1 MSWGRIELQ
10 ADYGVIDL
18 ASMTAETPLIIE
30 KLSFRYRDRET
41 PAIRDVSF
49 SANPGEI
56 LLIAGASGCGK
67 TTLIRCI
74 NGLIPRSY
82 KGELSGRI
90 LLNGE
95 TTTGWPLAKISQ
107 TVGTVLQDPE
117 RQILGT
123 KVLHEVAF
131 GLENLALPRAEI
143 ITRVDESLQYL
154 NIAYLRDRETF
165 NLSGGEKQK
174 VALAGVLAM
183 HPSMLLLD
191 EPLASLDPASAYET
205 LDMVR
210 RLADEGMTVLMIEH
224 RVEDVL
230 RIRPDRVMFMSDGGI
245 KYLGPIQGL
254 EQAVDYHEVKLSAPI
269 IIELAKRD
277 PAPAELKILPD
288 TLVPSAPLST
298 RPLTSLDTS
307 VGLRNGALVQ
317 FQQVAFDYESGTE
330 VLHGINLDIR
340 RGDVIAV
347 LGPNGAG
354 KTTFVKHA
362 IGLLKPK
369 SGHVLVGGRD
379 TREASVA
386 QIAATLGYVFQSP
399 SHMLFAPTV
408 REELA
413 FGPKNLGHPKDQIEK
428 EVKEALQIVNLA
440 DKEKDPP
447 LALSFGQQKRV
458 SIAAI
463 LAMRSR
469 ILVMDEPTAGQ
480 DYRNYMSFM
489 DAILQL
495 PGFEAILFIT
505 HDVDLAVIYANRI
518 LMVADGRIVA
528 DGSPHEVLGDLQ
540 RLEKCRLVPT
550 SLLREN
556 LERWPRT
563 RRFLRA
569 EALAHI
575 N

>member
-1 MSWGRIELQ
+1 MSP
-10 ADYGVIDL
+10 
-18 ASMTAETPLIIE
+18 ETPLVIE
-30 KLSFRYRDRET
+30 NLSFRYRDRAT
-41 PAIRDVSF
+41 TAIRDVTF
-49 SANPGEI
+49 SAHPGEI

-90 LLNGE
+90 LLNGQE
-95 TTTGWPLAKISQ
+95 TTGWPLAKISQ

-131 GLENLALPRAEI
+131 GLENLAMPRPEI
-143 ITRVDESLQYL
+143 LSRVDQSLQYL
-154 NIAYLRDRETF
+154 NIASLRERETF
-165 NLSGGEKQK
+165 SLSGGEKQK

-183 HPSMLLLD
+183 RPSILLLD

-230 RIRPDRVMFMSDGGI
+230 RIRPERIMFMADGEV
-245 KYLGPIQGL
+245 KYLGQLEGL
-254 EQAVDYHEVKLSAPI
+254 EQVVDYHAVKLP
-269 IIELAKRD
+269 AKAVIQRAAHD
-277 PAPAELKILPD
+277 PAPAELHVLPGAARPAPED
-288 TLVPSAPLST
+288 MPLV
-298 RPLTSLDTS
+298 RFE
-307 VGLRNGALVQ
+307 N
-317 FQQVAFDYESGTE
+317 VAFGYEAETE
-330 VLHGINLDIR
+330 VLHGINLEIK

-369 SGHVLVGGRD
+369 SGTVLVNGRD
-379 TREASVA
+379 TRQTSVA
-386 QIAATLGYVFQSP
+386 QIASTLGYVFQSP

-408 REELA
+408 QEELA
-413 FGPKNLGHPKDQIEK
+413 FGPKNLQHPKDQIEK

-440 DKEKDPP
+440 DKEKDAP

-480 DYRNYMSFM
+480 DYHNYMSFM

-505 HDVDLAVIYANRI
+505 HDVDLAVIYANRV
-518 LMVADGRIVA
+518 LMIADGKVVA
-528 DGSPHEVLGDLQ
+528 DGSPHAVLGDVG

-550 SLLREN
+550 SLLGEN
-556 LERWPRT
+556 LDRWPRT
-563 RRFLRA
+563 HKFLRA
-569 EALAHI
+569 EALAHTQNPSGNI
-575 N
+575 GGTAF

>member
-1 MSWGRIELQ
+1 MPAEFPLVIEN
-10 ADYGVIDL
+10 L
-18 ASMTAETPLIIE
+18 A
-30 KLSFRYRDRET
+30 FRYRDRQT
-41 PAIRDVSF
+41 TAIRNISF
-49 SANPGEI
+49 SARQGEI

-67 TTLIRCI
+67 TTLIRCV

-90 LLNGE
+90 LLQGE
-95 TTTGWPLAKISQ
+95 EPSRWPLSRISQ
-107 TVGTVLQDPE
+107 MVGTVLQDPE

-123 KVLHEVAF
+123 QVLHEVAF

-143 ITRVDESLQYL
+143 RARVDESLKFL
-154 NIAYLRDRETF
+154 NILELRERETF
-165 NLSGGEKQK
+165 HLSGGEKQK

-183 HPSMLLLD
+183 RPSILLLD

-210 RLADEGMTVLMIEH
+210 RLADEGMTVLMVEH

-230 RIRPDRVMFMSDGGI
+230 RIRPERVMFMADGDI
-245 KYLGPIQGL
+245 RYLGPLAGL
-254 EQAVDYHEVKLSAPI
+254 EKVVDYHEVKLPAPVI
-269 IIELAKRD
+269 IGRARRD
-277 PAPAELKILPD
+277 AVPAELKILPTVASQRSGKETEGD
-288 TLVPSAPLST
+288 AIV
-298 RPLTSLDTS
+298 RFE
-307 VGLRNGALVQ
+307 N
-317 FQQVAFDYESGTE
+317 VAFGYDERE
-330 VLHGINLDIR
+330 VLHGVNLEIK

-369 SGHVLVGGRD
+369 SGRVLVQGRD
-379 TREASVA
+379 TKEASVA
-386 QIAATLGYVFQSP
+386 QIASTLGYVFQSP

-413 FGPKNLGHPKDQIEK
+413 FGPKNLKHPIEQIEK
-428 EVKEALQIVNLA
+428 EVKEALRIVNLA
-440 DKEKDPP
+440 DKESDPP

-480 DYRNYMSFM
+480 DYFNYMNFM

-495 PGFEAILFIT
+495 PGFESILFIT
-505 HDVDLAVIYANRI
+505 HDVDLAVIYANRV
-518 LMVADGRIVA
+518 LMMAEGRVVA
-528 DGSPHEVLGDLQ
+528 DGSPHEVLGEMS
-540 RLEKCRLVPT
+540 RLVECRLTPT
-550 SLLREN
+550 SLLAEN
-556 LERWPRT
+556 LKYWPRT
-563 RRFLRA
+563 NRFLRA
-569 EALAHI
+569 EALAHM
-575 N
+575 

>member
-1 MSWGRIELQ
+1 
-10 ADYGVIDL
+10 
-18 ASMTAETPLIIE
+18 MTVETALVIE

-41 PAIRDVSF
+41 TAIRNISF
-49 SANPGEI
+49 CANRGEI

-67 TTLIRCI
+67 TTLIRAI

-82 KGELSGRI
+82 KGEVTGRI
-90 LLNGE
+90 LLHGE
-95 TTTGWPLAKISQ
+95 DPADWSLSKISQ
-107 TVGTVLQDPE
+107 MIGTVLQDPE
-117 RQILGT
+117 RQILGS

-131 GLENLALPRAEI
+131 GLENLGLPRPEI
-143 ITRVDESLQYL
+143 YQRADAALDFLKITSL
-154 NIAYLRDRETF
+154 RMRETF
-165 NLSGGEKQK
+165 SLSGGEKQK
-174 VALAGVLAM
+174 LALAGVLAM
-183 HPSMLLLD
+183 RPSILLLD

-224 RVEDVL
+224 RIEDVL
-230 RIRPDRVMFMSDGGI
+230 RIHPERVMFMDAGEL
-245 KYLGPIQGL
+245 KYLGPLDGL
-254 EQAVDYHEVKLSAPI
+254 GAAVDYHQVKLQARVI
-269 IIELAKRD
+269 MNLAKED
-277 PAPAELKILPD
+277 QIPAELKILP
-288 TLVPSAPLST
+288 
-298 RPLTSLDTS
+298 
-307 VGLRNGALVQ
+307 GATDSG
-317 FQQVAFDYESGTE
+317 FESEPIVKFENVVFGYDEHE
-330 VLHGINLDIR
+330 VLHGINLNIN

-369 SGHVLVGGRD
+369 SGRVLVQGRD
-379 TREASVA
+379 TKEASVA
-386 QIAATLGYVFQSP
+386 QIASTLGYVFQSP

-413 FGPKNLGHPKDQIEK
+413 FGPKNLKHPKSDIEK
-428 EVKEALQIVNLA
+428 EVVEALKIVNLE
-440 DKEKDPP
+440 DKTDDPP

-463 LAMRSR
+463 LAMQSR

-480 DYRNYMSFM
+480 DYRNYMNFM

-505 HDVDLAVIYANRI
+505 HDVDLAVIYANRV
-518 LMVADGRIVA
+518 LLVAEGCLVA
-528 DGSPHEVLGDLQ
+528 DGSPHEVLADAQ
-540 RLEKCRLVPT
+540 RLEDCRLVPS
-550 SLLREN
+550 SLLAEN
-556 LERWPRT
+556 LKAWPRT
-563 RRFLRA
+563 HRFLRA

-575 N
+575 

>member
-1 MSWGRIELQ
+1 
-10 ADYGVIDL
+10 
-18 ASMTAETPLIIE
+18 MTPETPLIIE
-30 KLSFRYRDRET
+30 DLSFRYRDRET
-41 PAIRDVSF
+41 PAIHNITF
-49 SANPGEI
+49 SAVKGEI

-82 KGELSGRI
+82 KGEPLGRI
-90 LLNGE
+90 LLNGQE
-95 TTTGWPLAKISQ
+95 MAGWPLARISQ

-131 GLENLALPRAEI
+131 GLENLSMPRPEI
-143 ITRVDESLQYL
+143 IARVDESLAYL

-183 HPSMLLLD
+183 RPSILLLD

-210 RLADEGMTVLMIEH
+210 KLADEGMTVLMIEH

-230 RIRPDRVMFMSDGGI
+230 RIRPERVMFMADGGI
-245 KYLGPIQGL
+245 QYLGPMEGL
-254 EQAVDYHEVKLSAPI
+254 EQVVDYHEVKLP
-269 IIELAKRD
+269 AKVVMRRAAKD
-277 PAPAELKILPD
+277 PAPSELKILP
-288 TLVPSAPLST
+288 SATGADGSG
-298 RPLTSLDTS
+298 SGS
-307 VGLRNGALVQ
+307 EALVR
-317 FQQVAFDYESGTE
+317 FENVAFDYDSGRE
-330 VLHGINLDIR
+330 VLHGISLDIR

-369 SGHVLVGGRD
+369 SGRVLVNGRD

-386 QIAATLGYVFQSP
+386 QIASTLGYVFQSP

-408 REELA
+408 HDELA
-413 FGPKNLGHPKDQIEK
+413 FGPKNLKHPKDQVEK
-428 EVKEALQIVNLA
+428 EVKEALEIVNLV
-440 DKEKDPP
+440 DKESDPP

-480 DYRNYMSFM
+480 DYKNYISFM

-505 HDVDLAVIYANRI
+505 HDVDLAVIFANRV
-518 LMVADGRIVA
+518 LMFAGGSIVA
-528 DGSPHEVLGDLQ
+528 DGTPRAVLADAK
-540 RLEKCRLVPT
+540 RLEDCRLVPT
-550 SLLREN
+550 SLLAEN
-556 LERWPRT
+556 LELWPRSG
-563 RRFLRA
+563 RFLRA
-569 EALAHI
+569 EALAHL
-575 N
+575 

>member
-1 MSWGRIELQ
+1 MN
-10 ADYGVIDL
+10 
-18 ASMTAETPLIIE
+18 AEIPLSVE
-30 KLSFRYRDRET
+30 SLSFRYRDRET
-41 PAIRDVSF
+41 TAIRDISF
-49 SANPGEI
+49 CVDPGEI

-82 KGELSGRI
+82 KGERSGRI
-90 LLNGE
+90 LLQGE
-95 TTTGWPLAKISQ
+95 ETTGWSLSKISQ

-123 KVLHEVAF
+123 KVMHEVAF
-131 GLENLALPRAEI
+131 GLENLGMPRPQI
-143 ITRVDESLQYL
+143 ITRVDEALNYL
-154 NIAYLRDRETF
+154 NISYLRDRETF

-183 HPSMLLLD
+183 RPSILLLD

-230 RIRPDRVMFMSDGGI
+230 RIHPKRVMFLSEGEI
-245 KYLGPIQGL
+245 KYLGPLNGL
-254 EQAVDYHEVKLSAPI
+254 EKVVDYHEVKLP
-269 IIELAKRD
+269 AKVVIRRAAKD
-277 PAPAELKILPD
+277 PAPQALNILPGAASLGPEKEP
-288 TLVPSAPLST
+288 LV
-298 RPLTSLDTS
+298 RFE
-307 VGLRNGALVQ
+307 N
-317 FQQVAFDYESGTE
+317 VAFGYQPETE
-330 VLHGINLDIR
+330 VLHGINLGIQ
-340 RGDVIAV
+340 RGDVVAV

-369 SGHVLVGGRD
+369 SGRVLVNGRD
-379 TREASVA
+379 THEASVA
-386 QIAATLGYVFQSP
+386 QIASTLGYVFQSP

-413 FGPKNLGHPKDQIEK
+413 FGPKNLKHPKDQIEK
-428 EVKEALQIVNLA
+428 EVKEALEIVNLV
-440 DKEKDPP
+440 DKENDPP

-480 DYRNYMSFM
+480 DYKNYISFM

-505 HDVDLAVIYANRI
+505 
-518 LMVADGRIVA
+518 
-528 DGSPHEVLGDLQ
+528 
-540 RLEKCRLVPT
+540 
-550 SLLREN
+550 
-556 LERWPRT
+556 
-563 RRFLRA
+563 
-569 EALAHI
+569 
-575 N
+575 